1 MLRSELLTPTPIC
14 GEVVGSDNFWCT
26 VLGGQ
31 CRCRRLACC
40 VILNVA
46 YIAKGEVMMQ
56 TQEQLKTAQ
65 DYLDAAD
72 RGFENGN
79 AVAGT
84 ERLWDAIT
92 HTLTAIADAKGWS
105 YDAGD
110 LFPVV
115 QKLADGDGQVGDILE
130 GIYAAA
136 EGHPGLVRAEYF
148 RFEDGDTH
156 RARRL
161 AREFIDTVLALAAQS
176 DKAALCLGDDM
187 LTHKELKTAQ
197 DYLDAA
203 DREFENA
210 NALAATELLREA
222 MVHTLA
228 TVASEKGWAHDGSN
242 LYPVVKKLAQHD
254 ELQGNILL
262 GEYLA
267 TYHYPDKVHYG
278 NFVWQDGDSHRMLR
292 VVREFISRA
301 QKLAR
306 QAR

>member
-1 MLRSELLTPTPIC
+1 MI
-14 GEVVGSDNFWCT
+14 
-26 VLGGQ
+26 
-31 CRCRRLACC
+31 
-40 VILNVA
+40 
-46 YIAKGEVMMQ
+46 Q

-115 QKLADGDGQVGDILE
+115 QKLADGDGQVGDILK

-136 EGHPGLVRAEYF
+136 KGHPGLVRAEYF
-148 RFEDGDTH
+148 RFEYGDTH

-197 DYLDAA
+197 DYLNAA

-210 NALAATELLREA
+210 NALAATERLWDA
-222 MVHTLA
+222 MALSLT
-228 TVASEKGWAHDGSN
+228 TVADEKGWPYDKAN
-242 LYPVVKKLAQHD
+242 LYPVVEKIAKMDAQVS
-254 ELQGNILL
+254 EILL
-262 GEYLA
+262 SSYIAAEG
-267 TYHYPDKVHYG
+267 YPEKVHYG
-278 NFVWQDGDSHRMLR
+278 YFVWEDGDSHRMLR
-292 VVREFISRA
+292 VVREFISEVQR
-301 QKLAR
+301 LTE
-306 QAR
+306 

>member
-1 MLRSELLTPTPIC
+1 
-14 GEVVGSDNFWCT
+14 
-26 VLGGQ
+26 
-31 CRCRRLACC
+31 
-40 VILNVA
+40 
-46 YIAKGEVMMQ
+46 MMQ

-72 RGFENGN
+72 REFENGN

-115 QKLADGDGQVGDILE
+115 QKLAERDEQVSYILE

-148 RFEDGDTH
+148 RFEYGDTH
-156 RARRL
+156 QAGRL
-161 AREFIDTVLALAAQS
+161 AREFIDTILALAAQS
-176 DKAALCLGDDM
+176 DKAAWSYRGTM
-187 LTHKELKTAQ
+187 QTQKYSKAVQ

-210 NALAATELLREA
+210 DALAATENLWA
-222 MVHTLA
+222 AITHTLKA
-228 TVASEKGWAHDGSN
+228 VADQKGWEYDTNH
-242 LYPVVKKLAQHD
+242 LFPVVEKLADLNGQD
-254 ELQGNILL
+254 DDILQSS
-262 GEYLA
+262 YLA
-267 TYHYPDKVHYG
+267 AKSFPNKVHYG
-278 NFVWQDGDSHRMLR
+278 YFVWEDGDSHWMRR
-292 VVREFISRA
+292 VTHEFIA
-301 QKLAR
+301 AVQELAGR
-306 QAR
+306 SQ

>member
-1 MLRSELLTPTPIC
+1 MI
-14 GEVVGSDNFWCT
+14 
-26 VLGGQ
+26 
-31 CRCRRLACC
+31 
-40 VILNVA
+40 
-46 YIAKGEVMMQ
+46 Q

-72 RGFENGN
+72 REFEKGD
-79 AVAGT
+79 AEAGT
-84 ERLWDAIT
+84 ERLWTAIT
-92 HTLTAIADAKGWS
+92 HTLTAIAEAKGWS
-105 YDAGD
+105 YDAGN
-110 LFPVV
+110 LFPMV
-115 QKLADGDGQVGDILE
+115 QKLADGDGQVSYILE

-210 NALAATELLREA
+210 NALAATEHLWA
-222 MVHTLA
+222 AITHTLKA
-228 TVASEKGWAHDGSN
+228 VADQKGWEYDTNH
-242 LYPVVKKLAQHD
+242 LFPVVEKLADINGQD
-254 ELQGNILL
+254 DDILQSS
-262 GEYLA
+262 YLVA
-267 TYHYPDKVHYG
+267 KSFPNKVHYG
-278 NFVWQDGDSHRMLR
+278 YFVWEDGDSHWMRR
-292 VVREFISRA
+292 ATHEFIA
-301 QKLAR
+301 TVQELAGR
-306 QAR
+306 PQ

>member
-1 MLRSELLTPTPIC
+1 
-14 GEVVGSDNFWCT
+14 
-26 VLGGQ
+26 
-31 CRCRRLACC
+31 
-40 VILNVA
+40 
-46 YIAKGEVMMQ
+46 MMQ

-72 RGFENGN
+72 REFENGN

-115 QKLADGDGQVGDILE
+115 QKLADGDGQVGDILK
-130 GIYAAA
+130 GKYSAAKS
-136 EGHPGLVRAEYF
+136 HPGLVRAEYF
-148 RFEDGDTH
+148 RFEYGDTH

-161 AREFIDTVLALAAQS
+161 TREFIDTVLALAAQF

-267 TYHYPDKVHYG
+267 AYHYPDKVHYG